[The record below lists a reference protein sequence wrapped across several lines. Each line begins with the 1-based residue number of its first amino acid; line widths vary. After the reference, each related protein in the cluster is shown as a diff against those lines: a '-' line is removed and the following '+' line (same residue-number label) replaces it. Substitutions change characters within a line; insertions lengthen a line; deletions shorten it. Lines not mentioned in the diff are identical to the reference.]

1 MTEALRFAKL
11 IARNAPLAVRASKQI
26 AWASMSERWP
36 DEQAWDRQAQIAAM
50 VLASDDLREGLRAF
64 AEKRPPAWKGR

>member
-26 AWASMSERWP
+26 AWASMSERWL

-50 VLASDDLREGLRAF
+50 VLGSDDLREGLRAF
-64 AEKRPPAWKGR
+64 AEKRPPVWKGR

>member
-26 AWASMSERWP
+26 AWASMSERWL
-36 DEQAWDRQAQIAAM
+36 DEQAWDR
-50 VLASDDLREGLRAF
+50 
-64 AEKRPPAWKGR
+64 